1 MNSKDHSED
10 EFNSLRTYFS
20 QEISKNSDDSNSKMK
35 LEMNEMKS
43 EMNEMKSEMKL
54 EMNEMKLDIKLQMK

>member
-20 QEISKNSDDSNSKMK
+20 KEITENSNNLKKDI
-35 LEMNEMKS
+35 MNEMKLEITKNS
-43 EMNEMKSEMKL
+43 KDLKQEMNEMKSEMK
-54 EMNEMKLDIKLQMK
+54 